1 MDPAALAGMLA
12 GLGAVTGY
20 GVLTQGTPLPGTPV
34 QPQPQPSPTPIPAP
48 TPAPEPE
55 SPEYTEQ
62 ASGPPPNWKDVID
75 NVFVQASADEKERV
89 GLDVNIELY
98 PFVGDQLT
106 IELQLAVYTNKQ
118 APSQLYDTLKQRMS
132 LPSLDVFMVLYHDAL
147 VRVGLLQAFVS
158 SAEIA
163 KREQCKQRL
172 EQEGIQTRSDFRRWA
187 ARNHPDRG
195 GDAQRF
201 QETSE
206 CMDMVFPKSGGRSR
220 KNTFRRRRRVTTK
233 KHVRLR
239 RTRRS

>member
-1 MDPAALAGMLA
+1 
-12 GLGAVTGY
+12 
-20 GVLTQGTPLPGTPV
+20 
-34 QPQPQPSPTPIPAP
+34 
-48 TPAPEPE
+48 
-55 SPEYTEQ
+55 
-62 ASGPPPNWKDVID
+62 VID

-118 APSQLYDTLKQRMS
+118 APSQLYDTLKQRIS

-147 VRVGLLQAFVS
+147 VRTGLLQAFVS

-187 ARNHPDRG
+187 ARNHPDKG
-195 GDAQRF
+195 GDARRF
-201 QETSE
+201 QEISE
-206 CMDMVFPKSGGRSR
+206 CMDMVFPKSGGRVR